1 MQEPLQDLRRHLS
14 ILIDFTGEEVLKKIF
29 GNICVLFCI
38 FMAASVVL
46 TGCGKKSS
54 EGLDTYRDK
63 MTSFYDML
71 SYLNKSIN
79 AIDPDSETAKDELLG
94 YLDEMNNA
102 YSSMAACEVPEE
114 FSGIADIAV
123 EAADYMQKADE
134 YYHMAYDGTFDENS
148 ESLASQYYERA
159 NSRAMVMLQVLH
171 GEVPTGDGVVVTT
184 QEPGQFST
192 ISDGTDDT

>member
-1 MQEPLQDLRRHLS
+1 MKKVIKGLNVVLCICLT
-14 ILIDFTGEEVLKKIF
+14 TGL
-29 GNICVLFCI
+29 
-38 FMAASVVL
+38 AL
-46 TGCGKKSS
+46 TGCGKKTS
-54 EGLDTYRDK
+54 EELDAYRDK

-79 AIDPDSETAKDELLG
+79 SIDPDSETAKEELLG
-94 YLDEMNNA
+94 YLDEMNEA
-102 YSSMAACEVPEE
+102 YESMAACPVPEE

-134 YYHMAYDGTFDENS
+134 YYHMAYDDSFDENS
-148 ESLASQYYERA
+148 ESLASQYYDRA
-159 NSRAMVMLQVLH
+159 NSRAMVILQVLH
-171 GEVPTGDGVVVTT
+171 GEVPSGDGVVVTT